1 MQETITFNWE
11 DGSMTICLNEF
22 FPCSAERLYK
32 LLDTIREEPWYD
44 RREETFNRIC
54 GYLYDAARDLEEKLP
69 DLNAAARSS
78 GASASSAFRALEKTR
93 ERIRTLQS
101 KMAGKDMVQRKKIRE
116 QIEVMRQLRDTQSRA
131 LKQAREYAYQA
142 GRDRVLTQRKV
153 DRLRQNREQVL
164 RWRKQKNV

>member
-44 RREETFNRIC
+44 RRAETYNRIC
-54 GYLYDAARDLEEKLP
+54 SYLYDAARDLEEKLP

-93 ERIRTLQS
+93 EKIRTLQS
-101 KMAGKDMVQRKKIRE
+101 KMAGKDLTQRKKIRG
-116 QIEVMRQLRDTQSRA
+116 QIDVMRQLRDTQKRA
-131 LKQAREYAYQA
+131 LKQAREYAYQT
-142 GRDRVLTQRKV
+142 GRDRALLQRKI
-153 DRLRQNREQVL
+153 DKLRQNREQVL
-164 RWRKQKNV
+164 KWRKQRNL